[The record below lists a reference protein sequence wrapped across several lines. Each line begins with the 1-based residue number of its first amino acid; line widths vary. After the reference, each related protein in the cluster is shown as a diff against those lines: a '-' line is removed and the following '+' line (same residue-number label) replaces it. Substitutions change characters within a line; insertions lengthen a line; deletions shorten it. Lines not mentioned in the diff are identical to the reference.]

1 MNWLAHLLLSEPTD
15 EFRIGNLLPDMVPL
29 NGLTGLPP
37 GFLRGVNCHR
47 RIDAFTDAHPVVRR
61 SIGRLE
67 SRHRRFGGIIVD
79 LFYDHFLAQDW
90 AAYSRLPLER
100 FTEEVYAAFVRQRR
114 WIPAPAVPV
123 LEAMS
128 EGNWLCSYR
137 EREGVRIALN
147 RIGAR
152 LKKPQQLGEAVAD
165 LELHHDALL
174 GDFQQ
179 FLPELLAHVR
189 ATSESARPQSD
200 VK

>member
-15 EFRIGNLLPDMVPL
+15 EFRIGNLLPDMLPL
-29 NGLTGLPP
+29 DSLTGLPP
-37 GFLRGVNCHR
+37 GFLLGVNCHR
-47 RIDAFTDAHPVVRR
+47 RIDAFTDTHPVVRR

-67 SRHRRFGGIIVD
+67 NRHRRFGGIIVD
-79 LFYDHFLAQDW
+79 LFYDHFLARDW
-90 AAYSRLPLER
+90 AAYSQLALEP
-100 FTEEVYAAFVRQRR
+100 FTEEVHAAFIRQRSR
-114 WIPAPAVPV
+114 IPAPVVPV

-152 LKKPQQLGEAVAD
+152 LKKPQSLGDAVTD
-165 LELHHDALL
+165 LELHYDALH
-174 GDFQQ
+174 GDFRE
-179 FLPELLAHVR
+179 FFPELLAHVR
-189 ATSESARPQSD
+189 ATSEPAQPSRD